1 MQVGA
6 LIKVYTGAQADVRVQ
21 SKGHEW
27 TLTAVFTHQ
36 PSHKGVGGYEG
47 ISEIF

>member
-6 LIKVYTGAQADVRVQ
+6 LIEVDTGLQADVRVQ
-21 SKGHEW
+21 SQGHEW

-36 PSHKGVGGYEG
+36 PLHKGVGGCEG
-47 ISEIF
+47 ITEIF